1 MMAVLEAY
9 GWDELDLAHDFYEVD
24 NLHENDRIP
33 YTISF
38 EAGEKKL
45 VAKYASQNF
54 RNPNSTT
61 S

>member
-33 YTISF
+33 LYHQ
-38 EAGEKKL
+38 L
-45 VAKYASQNF
+45 
-54 RNPNSTT
+54 
-61 S
+61 